1 MEQEGQSIKS
11 FFGGMKDK
19 VVGGTVKLGQMMK
32 SLQISHPTIS
42 VEDKLNLIKDSI
54 VGDKV
59 DMVHLEQ
66 TLQKNGAKN
75 IGNSANQTF

>member
-1 MEQEGQSIKS
+1 
-11 FFGGMKDK
+11 MKDK